1 MAMRENPAID
11 VHAHTILPEVQALVS
26 GQEGW
31 RREAAERNRTVG
43 ADSLEY
49 NRKQFE
55 AIYKE
60 KFFNQDARLAD
71 MDRMRIDVQTVSV
84 TPSFGFNY
92 WAERPLAEQI
102 IELTNAGIAAF
113 CARRPARFVGLGN
126 LAMQFP
132 ELAATQ
138 LKRAIEHFH
147 LKGVIVSTTVAGV
160 DLADERFEPVWQ
172 SAEES
177 GALVFIHP
185 VGCAIEQRLT
195 PYYLSN
201 ILGNPLETAL
211 ALSHLIFSGIL
222 DRHPRLR
229 LLAAHGGGFLPFYSG
244 RFDHG
249 WRVRPEAHGCLHAPS
264 AYLRRIWF
272 DSLVFDPAMLGFL
285 ISQVGADRIMLG
297 TDYPMDMGF
306 EDPLGTLEKVG
317 GLSTEQRRAIA
328 GATALALLGL

>member
-1 MAMRENPAID
+1 MAMRKDPAID

-26 GQEGW
+26 SQEGW
-31 RREAAERNRTVG
+31 KREAQERNRTVG

-92 WAERPLAEQI
+92 WAERALAEQI

-132 ELAATQ
+132 DLAATQ
-138 LKRAIEHFH
+138 LKRAIQHFH

-160 DLADERFEPVWQ
+160 DLAEERFEPVWAA
-172 SAEES
+172 AEEL
-177 GALVFIHP
+177 GALIFIHP

-201 ILGNPLETAL
+201 VLGNPLETAL
-211 ALSHLIFSGIL
+211 ALSHLIFSGLL

-249 WRVRPEAHGCLHAPS
+249 WRVRPEA
-264 AYLRRIWF
+264 
-272 DSLVFDPAMLGFL
+272 
-285 ISQVGADRIMLG
+285 
-297 TDYPMDMGF
+297 
-306 EDPLGTLEKVG
+306 
-317 GLSTEQRRAIA
+317 
-328 GATALALLGL
+328 